1 LGIFR
6 HRLLVAMVEY
16 RTHMHLTLRG
26 YTVLG
31 QLELRQQLKKLQN
44 QSQLPQSPGSAHMD

>member
-1 LGIFR
+1 
-6 HRLLVAMVEY
+6 MVEY
-16 RTHMHLTLRG
+16 RTHMHLTLHG

-31 QLELRQQLKKLQN
+31 QLELRRQLKKLQN